1 MKRGQGAAR
10 VAVQTVVD
18 ALAAHGVEI
27 EPDGLRM
34 KPTSEMEI
42 LIAEIWKIIDAPDI
56 TCPGMPSPKEK
67 PESPGRRQRA

>member
-34 KPTSEMEI
+34 KP
-42 LIAEIWKIIDAPDI
+42 K
-56 TCPGMPSPKEK
+56 
-67 PESPGRRQRA
+67 RRVR